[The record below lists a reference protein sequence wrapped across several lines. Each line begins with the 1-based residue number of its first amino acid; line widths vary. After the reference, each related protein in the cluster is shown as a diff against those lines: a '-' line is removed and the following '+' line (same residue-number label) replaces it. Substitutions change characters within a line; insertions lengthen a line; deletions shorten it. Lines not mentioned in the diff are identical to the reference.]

1 MSTTQAVLDHHL
13 QCFGSGDLEGILSD
27 YTPTSVVMTPQG
39 IMRGVS
45 EIRPFFVMIFAEFGQ
60 PGTTFAMKQVLVDG
74 ECAFIFW
81 EAETAD
87 NRYEGATDTFI
98 IRDGRIAVQTFAA
111 KVTPKA
117 RERAGSGEARQR
129 QTQGVS

>member
-1 MSTTQAVLDHHL
+1 MSTTQSVLEHHL

-27 YTPTSVVMTPQG
+27 YTPTSVLMTPQG

-45 EIRPFFVMIFAEFGQ
+45 QIRTFFDTAFAEFGQ
-60 PGTTFAMKQVLVDG
+60 PGTTFEMKNVLVDG
-74 ECAFIFW
+74 DCAFIFW
-81 EAETAD
+81 DAETPD
-87 NRYEGATDTFI
+87 NRYEAATDTFV
-98 IRDGRIAVQTFAA
+98 IRDGRIVVQTFAA

-117 RERAGSGEARQR
+117 RERAAAGEGRQR